1 MSLRKLG
8 SETMMLLTESPKV
21 RLCATLGLN
30 TSDVGGLRYQLLHR
44 TASAVYEAQRYRS
57 RRAIMLVHS
66 FSPMKWVTQLDK
78 IAERKNRY
86 FRSIAEAAERISA
99 HNKRLTPEQAL
110 HLASH
115 GVKRNVDGSYSWKFD
130 EYQSSSVLMRTRNVR
145 SSSDR
150 YRIAA
155 SRQPTKRADVVA
167 EVGLNGVWPGRG
179 AFEAEARPSFCA
191 SRCGAA
197 AVTLWKS

>member
-1 MSLRKLG
+1 
-8 SETMMLLTESPKV
+8 MLLTESPKV

-130 EYQSSSVLMRTRNVR
+130 EYQSSSGRC
-145 SSSDR
+145 SSS
-150 YRIAA
+150 
-155 SRQPTKRADVVA
+155 VA